1 MIAPEDLPASLR
13 IDVCICTYRRREL
26 EDTLL
31 SIGALDVPPNA
42 TVRVIVADND
52 TEPSARDLV
61 YALAA
66 RLPFDVIY
74 VHCPA
79 SNISIARNACLESAS
94 GDVIAFID
102 DDSTACPQWLVALSS
117 AMSVTGADAVLGPV
131 EAVYSANAPDWM
143 RRGDFHSTRPVFVEG
158 EIHTGY
164 SGNVML
170 RRSSSRLRGRR
181 FNLALGRT
189 GGEDTEYFTQLY
201 RAGGHIVFAPQA
213 MVHEPVPENR
223 ARFSWLMQRRFRSGQ
238 THGRLLGQTRHG
250 AAGLGAIGVAVAKVA
265 YCFAL
270 ASVHVANAQKRN
282 GFTLRG
288 AMHIGVVGGL
298 LGVREIRQ
306 YGEEPAGKRNVA

>member
-1 MIAPEDLPASLR
+1 MTTLDDLPTPLR

-31 SIGALDVPPNA
+31 SLGALDVPPDTA
-42 TVRVIVADND
+42 IRVIVADND
-52 TEPSARDLV
+52 AEPSARDRV

-102 DDSTACPQWLVALSS
+102 DDSTASRQWLVALSS
-117 AMSVTGADAVLGPV
+117 AMRVTGADAVLGPV
-131 EAVYSANAPDWM
+131 EAIYSANAPGWM
-143 RRGDFHSTRPVFVEG
+143 RRSDFHSTRPVFVEG
-158 EIHTGY
+158 EIRTGY

-170 RRSSSRLRGRR
+170 RRSSPRLRGRR

-213 MVHEPVPENR
+213 VVHEPVPENR

-238 THGRLLGQTRHG
+238 THGRLLGQTRQG
-250 AAGLGAIGVAVAKVA
+250 AASARAVGIAIAKAA
-265 YCFAL
+265 YCFVL
-270 ASVHVANAQKRN
+270 AAAHPANAQKRN

-288 AMHIGVVGGL
+288 AMHVGVVGGL

-306 YGEEPAGKRNVA
+306 YGEEPAGKRNAA